1 VDFAARQRSLQ
12 YSTLSQFLAQL
23 FRQVIGRPQ
32 TRQGFWGKSCLF
44 PLKPEGLGMVIS
56 SGARAKVTME
66 TIEFK
71 LISHKMN
78 FQVQMNH
85 LRVNPWVSRLAWA
98 VLAAVLGL
106 AVQMAQAASPAA
118 PCPALLNHT
127 FDRLQDEKP
136 QSLCQYAGKVV
147 LVVNT
152 ASFCGFTSQYKGLE
166 ALNTQYK
173 DKGLVVLGFPSND
186 FAQEKGSNKD
196 IADFCESTFGVKF
209 PMFTKTQVTGDG
221 AAPLFKQL
229 TAQTGQK
236 PRWNFH
242 KYLIGR
248 DGKVID
254 QYSSMTGPES
264 KTLLSAIDKALKA
277 QP

>member
-1 VDFAARQRSLQ
+1 MHVSNR
-12 YSTLSQFLAQL
+12 
-23 FRQVIGRPQ
+23 
-32 TRQGFWGKSCLF
+32 K
-44 PLKPEGLGMVIS
+44 
-56 SGARAKVTME
+56 RAGVT
-66 TIEFK
+66 ICSNEFK
-71 LISHKMN
+71 LISHKMD
-78 FQVQMNH
+78 FLVQMNH
-85 LRVNPWVSRLAWA
+85 SWVKQWGASLVMAL
-98 VLAAVLGL
+98 LAALLGFSL
-106 AVQMAQAASPAA
+106 ESAQASPSLPGNAA
-118 PCPALLNHT
+118 ACPALLNHT

-166 ALNTQYK
+166 ALNTKYK
-173 DKGLVVLGFPSND
+173 DQGLVVLGFPSND
-186 FAQEKGSNKD
+186 FAQEKGSNKE
-196 IADFCESTFGVKF
+196 IAEFCESTFGVKF

-248 DGKVID
+248 DGQVID
-254 QYSSMTGPES
+254 QYNSMIGPES
-264 KTLLSAIDKALKA
+264 KTLVSAIDKALKA
-277 QP
+277 KP